1 MNGIFQNELV
11 IVTFTIII
19 YWLAQKLQ
27 ARTGFILLNPI
38 LITILIIIAFLMI
51 FNIDYQTYQRGG
63 KYIDFLLKPAVVAL
77 GVPLYRQLKVIKKQA
92 LNIVISQLAGC
103 ITGIVSVVLI
113 AKLMGASKEVIFS
126 LAPKSVTTP
135 IAIEISRSIGGIAP
149 LTASVVIVV
158 GIFGAVFGYSILK
171 LTGVKNP
178 MAQSLSIG
186 NAAHAIGTSKSM
198 EISPVF
204 GAMSSIGLIVNGIFT
219 AILAPWVLKLLGIW
233 IVF

>member
-51 FNIDYQTYQRGG
+51 FNIDYQTYHNGS

-77 GVPLYRQLKVIKKQA
+77 GVPLYKQLKVIKKQA

-113 AKLMGASKEVIFS
+113 AKLMGASKEIIFS

-171 LTGVKNP
+171 LTGVRNP
-178 MAQSLSIG
+178 MAQSLSMG

-219 AILAPWVLKLLGIW
+219 AILAPWVLKLMGIW

>member
-27 ARTGFILLNPI
+27 VKTGILLLNPI
-38 LITILIIIAFLMI
+38 LITIIIIISFLMV
-51 FNIDYQTYQRGG
+51 FNIDYDVYHKGS
-63 KYIDFLLKPAVVAL
+63 KYIDFFLKPAVVAL
-77 GVPLYRQLKVIKKQA
+77 GVPLYKQLEVIKKQA
-92 LNIVISQLAGC
+92 LSIVISQLIGC
-103 ITGIVSVVLI
+103 VTGIVSVVLI
-113 AKLMGASKEVIFS
+113 AWLMGASKEIIFS

-178 MAQSLSIG
+178 LSQSLSMG

-198 EISPVF
+198 EISPAY

-219 AILAPWVLKLLGIW
+219 AILAPYVLKLMGIW
-233 IVF
+233 IEF

>member
-1 MNGIFQNELV
+1 MNGVFQNEWV
-11 IVTFTIII
+11 VVTLTIII

-27 ARTGFILLNPI
+27 AKTGILLLNPI
-38 LITILIIIAFLMI
+38 LITIVIIITGLMV
-51 FNIDYQTYQRGG
+51 FNIDYETYHRGSR
-63 KYIDFLLKPAVVAL
+63 YIDFLLKPAVVAL
-77 GVPLYRQLKVIKKQA
+77 GVPLYRQLEVIKKQA
-92 LNIVISQLAGC
+92 WIILISQLAGC
-103 ITGIVSVVLI
+103 LAGIVSVVLI
-113 AKLMGASKEVIFS
+113 AWLMGASKEIIFS

-158 GIFGAVFGYSILK
+158 GVFGAVFGYSILK

-178 MAQSLSIG
+178 LSQSLSMG

-198 EISPVF
+198 EISPAY

-219 AILAPWVLKLLGIW
+219 AILAPYVLKLMGIW
-233 IVF
+233 IEF

>member
-1 MNGIFQNELV
+1 MNGVFQNEWV
-11 IVTFTIII
+11 VVTLTIII

-27 ARTGFILLNPI
+27 AKTGILLLNPI
-38 LITILIIIAFLMI
+38 LITIVIIITGLMV
-51 FNIDYQTYQRGG
+51 FNIDYETYHRGSR
-63 KYIDFLLKPAVVAL
+63 YIDFLLKPAVVAL
-77 GVPLYRQLKVIKKQA
+77 GVPLYRQLEVIKKQSWII
-92 LNIVISQLAGC
+92 LISQLAGC
-103 ITGIVSVVLI
+103 LAGIVSVVLI
-113 AKLMGASKEVIFS
+113 AWLMGASKEIIFS

-158 GIFGAVFGYSILK
+158 GVFGAVFGYSILK

-178 MAQSLSIG
+178 LSQSLSMG

-198 EISPVF
+198 EISPAY

-219 AILAPWVLKLLGIW
+219 AILAPYVLKLMGIW
-233 IVF
+233 IEF

>member
-27 ARTGFILLNPI
+27 AKTGILLLNPI
-38 LITILIIIAFLMI
+38 LITIVIIITGLMV
-51 FNIDYQTYQRGG
+51 FNIDYETYHRGSR
-63 KYIDFLLKPAVVAL
+63 YIDFLLKPAVVAM
-77 GVPLYRQLKVIKKQA
+77 GVPLYRQLEVIKKQA
-92 LNIVISQLAGC
+92 WIILISQLAGC
-103 ITGIVSVVLI
+103 LAGIVSVVLI
-113 AKLMGASKEVIFS
+113 AWLMGASKEIIFS

-178 MAQSLSIG
+178 LSQSLSMG

-198 EISPVF
+198 EISPAY

-219 AILAPWVLKLLGIW
+219 AILAPYVLKLMGIW
-233 IVF
+233 IEF

>member
-1 MNGIFQNELV
+1 MNGVFQNEWV
-11 IVTFTIII
+11 VVTLTIII

-27 ARTGFILLNPI
+27 AKTGILLLNPI
-38 LITILIIIAFLMI
+38 LITIVIINTGLMV
-51 FNIDYQTYQRGG
+51 FNIDYETYHRGSR
-63 KYIDFLLKPAVVAL
+63 YIDFLLKPAVVAL
-77 GVPLYRQLKVIKKQA
+77 GVPLYRQLEVIKKQA
-92 LNIVISQLAGC
+92 WNILISQLVGC
-103 ITGIVSVVLI
+103 LAGIVSVVLI
-113 AKLMGASKEVIFS
+113 AWLMGASKEIIFS

-158 GIFGAVFGYSILK
+158 GVFGAVFGYSILK

-178 MAQSLSIG
+178 LSQSLSMG

-198 EISPVF
+198 EISPAY

-219 AILAPWVLKLLGIW
+219 AILAPYVLKLMGIW
-233 IVF
+233 IEF

>member
-1 MNGIFQNELV
+1 MNGVFQNEWV
-11 IVTFTIII
+11 VVTLTIII

-27 ARTGFILLNPI
+27 AKTGILLLNPI
-38 LITILIIIAFLMI
+38 LITIVIIITGLMV
-51 FNIDYQTYQRGG
+51 FNIDYETYHRGSR
-63 KYIDFLLKPAVVAL
+63 YIDFLLKPAVVAL
-77 GVPLYRQLKVIKKQA
+77 GVPLYRQLEIIKKQA
-92 LNIVISQLAGC
+92 WNILISQLAGC
-103 ITGIVSVVLI
+103 LAGIVSVVLI
-113 AKLMGASKEVIFS
+113 AWLMGASKEIIFS

-158 GIFGAVFGYSILK
+158 GVFGAVFGYSILK

-178 MAQSLSIG
+178 LSQSLSMG

-198 EISPVF
+198 EISPAY

-219 AILAPWVLKLLGIW
+219 AILAPYVLKLMGIW
-233 IVF
+233 IEF

>member
-51 FNIDYQTYQRGG
+51 FNIDYQTYHNGS

-77 GVPLYRQLKVIKKQA
+77 GVPLYKQLKVIKKQA

-113 AKLMGASKEVIFS
+113 AKLLGASKEIIFS

-171 LTGVKNP
+171 LTGVRNP
-178 MAQSLSIG
+178 MAQSLSMG

-219 AILAPWVLKLLGIW
+219 AILAPWVLKLMGIW

>member
-1 MNGIFQNELV
+1 MNGIFQNEV
-11 IVTFTIII
+11 VVVAFTFII
-19 YWLAQKLQ
+19 YFLAQKLQ
-27 ARTGFILLNPI
+27 AKTGFILLNPI
-38 LITILIIIAFLMI
+38 LITIIIIIAFLMI
-51 FNIDYQTYQRGG
+51 FNIDYESYHQGS

-77 GVPLYRQLKVIKKQA
+77 GVPLYRQLEVIRKQA
-92 LNIVISQLAGC
+92 LAIVISQLAGC
-103 ITGIVSVVLI
+103 IAGIVSVVLI
-113 AKLMGASKEVIFS
+113 AKLMGASREIIFS

-178 MAQSLSIG
+178 ISQSLSMG

-198 EISPVF
+198 EISAGF

-219 AILAPWVLKLLGIW
+219 AVLAPYVLKLMGIW